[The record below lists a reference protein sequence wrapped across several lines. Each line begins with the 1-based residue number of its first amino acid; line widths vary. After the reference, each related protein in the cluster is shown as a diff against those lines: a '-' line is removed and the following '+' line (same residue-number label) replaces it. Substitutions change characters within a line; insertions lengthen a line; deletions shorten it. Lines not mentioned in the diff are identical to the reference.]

1 MISVAERPREL
12 RNSGK
17 DSSRHVNACRKVK
30 RAVNLTSGWND
41 IMKIKRK
48 PDFLLLLAI
57 IVGVGVII
65 TMRVQAGADAHSVKG
80 AASSGVAVVQT
91 R

>member
-1 MISVAERPREL
+1 
-12 RNSGK
+12 
-17 DSSRHVNACRKVK
+17 
-30 RAVNLTSGWND
+30 
-41 IMKIKRK
+41 MKIKRK

-65 TMRVQAGADAHSVKG
+65 TMRVQAGADAHLVKG
-80 AASSGVAVVQT
+80 AASGGVTVVQT